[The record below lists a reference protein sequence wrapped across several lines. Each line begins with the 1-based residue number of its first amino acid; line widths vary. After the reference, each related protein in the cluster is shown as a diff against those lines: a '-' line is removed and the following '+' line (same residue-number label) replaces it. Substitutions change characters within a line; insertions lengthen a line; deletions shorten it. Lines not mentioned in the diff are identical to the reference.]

1 MATGLSLYIVA
12 VLTAASVFGLLE
24 ARPLTRRIDA
34 LIRRGHVLVEDDSN
48 LPISR
53 EVASEASDG
62 TEDRS
67 QG

>member
-1 MATGLSLYIVA
+1 MATGLSLYVVSVLAA
-12 VLTAASVFGLLE
+12 VSIFVLLE

-53 EVASEASDG
+53 EAMSEASDG